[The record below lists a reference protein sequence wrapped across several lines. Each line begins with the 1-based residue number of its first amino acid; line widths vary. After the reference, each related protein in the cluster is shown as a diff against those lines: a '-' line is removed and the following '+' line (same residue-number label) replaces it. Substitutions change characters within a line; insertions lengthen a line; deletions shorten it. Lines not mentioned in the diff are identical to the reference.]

1 MTSLTSAPWP
11 TIDAGFPAGTVLGGP
26 TGGLLLWLLYGILG
40 SLRVLRAPGGASLTF
55 HLPFVGAAMVLGG
68 PTAGAWVAF
77 LSTLERRELETQ
89 PWYGILA
96 NHAIL
101 VIGAVA
107 GGIAVQAIGLVLP
120 GNAGGPST
128 LAAATAG
135 ALVLAT
141 VSTAL
146 GAFTILL
153 REGLTRRELTEI
165 VVGRIGR
172 ITAMECALVVVLALA
187 YVQLGWWAPLLV
199 AGFVLLIWDNH
210 PMPPPDKP
218 TGLPGKEG
226 LRRGSSRPA
235 SAGCGAASRP
245 APRSCSSTSTTS
257 SGSTTP
263 TSTRSATRSS
273 PRSALRLRAHA
284 RRADDLA
291 GRLGGDEFA
300 MYLPGLADPEVG
312 VATGRRDRRRPVP
325 VHRHHQG
332 RDDDRRIHRRRGRG
346 RRGGVP
352 SGGGAAGAGGRG
364 DAPRQGGGRRSHLYD
379 PGEAPVDASGPA
391 GPRLEDQRQISAS
404 PCSPTSGRPSANRPR
419 IERRDVDG
427 RRRPVEDQLR
437 HPEPDGRGRL
447 EPGAAVPAVEVE
459 AVRAG
464 GAEDRPL
471 VG

>member
-1 MTSLTSAPWP
+1 MDVLLLDRVRSTATPVEPREPALRGARRRLLELLPIRVLRSISGGTGGDAIARRRSALLAYTGGIIVLGTGLLAVTSLTSAPWP

-77 LSTLERRELETQ
+77 LSTLERRELDTQ

-107 GGIAVQAIGLVLP
+107 GGLVVQAIGLVLP
-120 GNAGGPST
+120 GNAGGPLT

-187 YVQLGWWAPLLV
+187 YLQLGWWAPLLV

-210 PMPPPDKP
+210 PMPPLDKT
-218 TGLPGKEG
+218 TGLPEKEG
-226 LRRGSSRPA
+226 FGRLLEAGVGRMRRGVMP
-235 SAGCGAASRP
+235 GATVLFIDLDHFKRINDTFLYEVGDEVLAEV
-245 APRSCSSTSTTS
+245 
-257 SGSTTP
+257 GV
-263 TSTRSATRSS
+263 
-273 PRSALRLRAHA
+273 RLRAHA

-291 GRLGGDEFA
+291 GRIGGDEFA

-312 VATGRRDRRRPVP
+312 ARRADEIVADLCRSIATAKGAMTIGASIGVVVVDAW
-325 VHRHHQG
+325 
-332 RDDDRRIHRRRGRG
+332 
-346 RRGGVP
+346 GGVP
-352 SGGGAAGAGGRG
+352 SGEALLAQAAEAMHTPRRRAAGATCTT
-364 DAPRQGGGRRSHLYD
+364 
-379 PGEAPVDASGPA
+379 PV
-391 GPRLEDQRQISAS
+391 
-404 PCSPTSGRPSANRPR
+404 
-419 IERRDVDG
+419 
-427 RRRPVEDQLR
+427 RRR
-437 HPEPDGRGRL
+437 
-447 EPGAAVPAVEVE
+447 
-459 AVRAG
+459 
-464 GAEDRPL
+464 
-471 VG
+471 